1 MSPSEFEPFEGQRG
15 WRPNDNRDTFGK
27 VRIPVRGVE
36 DLTPRQPDGAGNPEA
51 AAPPTVRMP
60 ADGASAQ
67 IAFGHRE
74 VGPWTLPVIGI
85 SDASRVAPLRVFGE
99 IGNSVPT
106 SERGKKVL
114 QAWKVKVASD
124 VRVKRGDMPWDPEDR
139 SVVTLGFSFCP
150 ELHGGPRQRLD
161 VENYIKPTLDALAA
175 GLFSELGEDLASIP
189 RWDYDDSNFST
200 LLIHRLPDASSA
212 ADEGVVIFVSAKQ
225 VRND

>member
-1 MSPSEFEPFEGQRG
+1 M
-15 WRPNDNRDTFGK
+15 
-27 VRIPVRGVE
+27 
-36 DLTPRQPDGAGNPEA
+36 
-51 AAPPTVRMP
+51 
-60 ADGASAQ
+60 
-67 IAFGHRE
+67 
-74 VGPWTLPVIGI
+74 
-85 SDASRVAPLRVFGE
+85 
-99 IGNSVPT
+99 
-106 SERGKKVL
+106 L
-114 QAWKVKVASD
+114 QEWKIKVASN
-124 VRVKRGDMPWDPEDR
+124 VRGNRGDMPWDPEDR

-150 ELHGGPRQRLD
+150 ELHGGPRQKLD